1 MWKIPECREQLVPAT
16 FDKIWIK
23 LNPAI
28 KQVKLKKI
36 QKTNQ
41 TKNPQTSV
49 KEKKGLLLIE

>member
-28 KQVKLKKI
+28 KQLKLKKNKKQI
-36 QKTNQ
+36 KQKIL
-41 TKNPQTSV
+41 KPVS
-49 KEKKGLLLIE
+49 KKKKGLLLIE

>member
-28 KQVKLKKI
+28 KQLKLKK
-36 QKTNQ
+36 K
-41 TKNPQTSV
+41 TKNKSN
-49 KEKKGLLLIE
+49 KKSSNQCQRKKKVYF